1 MKDNLQEGIEEISWK
16 VPEFE
21 KHERSKNWYIIAGLI
36 AVFLLIFAIFT
47 SNFLFAI
54 IIITA
59 TLITIIHDGKNA
71 DLVDIIID
79 NDGIVIGRKLYEYDD
94 LKNFSVLFKPREEL
108 KNLYFEFNNPA
119 KQRLSIPLFD
129 NDPLQ
134 IRDFLLKYLPED
146 LERTNMPLSENISK
160 LLKI

>member
-1 MKDNLQEGIEEISWK
+1 MENNLPDNVEEIVWK

-21 KHERSKNWYIIAGLI
+21 KHERSKNWYITAGI
-36 AVFLLIFAIFT
+36 VSVFLLIFALFT

-59 TLITIIHDGKNA
+59 ALITIIHDGKEA

-79 NDGIVIGRKLYEYDD
+79 EDGVIIGRKLYDYDV
-94 LKNFSVLFKPREEL
+94 LKNFSVLFKPKENL
-108 KNLYFEFNNPA
+108 QNLYFEFKNPV
-119 KQRLSIPLFD
+119 KQRLSIPLLD
-129 NDPLQ
+129 NNPLQ
-134 IRDFLLKYLPED
+134 VRDFLLKYLSED

>member
-1 MKDNLQEGIEEISWK
+1 MEEKLEQNSTEISWI

-21 KHERSKNWYIIAGLI
+21 KHERSKNWYIGAGAISL
-36 AVFLLIFAIFT
+36 FLLVFAIFT

-59 TLITIIHDGKNA
+59 ALITIIHDGKEA
-71 DLVDIIID
+71 DSVTVILDE
-79 NDGIVIGRKLYEYDD
+79 DGVVIGRKFYDYDD
-94 LKNFSVLFKPREEL
+94 LKNFSVLFKPKEDL
-108 KNLYFEFNNPA
+108 KNLYFEFKNPA

-129 NDPLQ
+129 NNPLE
-134 IRDFLLKYLPED
+134 IRDFLLKYLSED

>member
-1 MKDNLQEGIEEISWK
+1 MEENLEQNNTEISWV

-21 KHERSKNWYIIAGLI
+21 KHERSKNWYIG
-36 AVFLLIFAIFT
+36 AVTISLFLLIFAIFT

-59 TLITIIHDGKNA
+59 ALITIIHDGKDA
-71 DLVDIIID
+71 DPVNIILD
-79 NDGIVIGRKLYEYDD
+79 EDGIIVGRKFYDYD
-94 LKNFSVLFKPREEL
+94 VLKNFSVLFKPKEDL
-108 KNLYFEFNNPA
+108 KNIYFEFKNPT

-129 NDPLQ
+129 NHPLQ
-134 IRDFLLKYLPED
+134 IRDFLLKYLSED